1 MEFEHLDIFVRTCI
15 SSTLER
21 WMCKQLSKCFL
32 KRGDQKG
39 WKTNRGQLQV
49 KGIKVGT
56 LEGGSAP
63 QVWMRHVD
71 KMCSC

>member
-1 MEFEHLDIFVRTCI
+1 ML
-15 SSTLER
+15 
-21 WMCKQLSKCFL
+21 
-32 KRGDQKG
+32 
-39 WKTNRGQLQV
+39 GQLQV